1 MMIDVQINNINIRY
15 EGGQVSG
22 AQVYF
27 NGSNEDHSISLSGYV
42 PLTAEEFNLN
52 LAELQDLV
60 KTKIIERLQAP
71 AES

>member
-22 AQVYF
+22 AQIYF

-52 LAELQDLV
+52 LSELQDLV
-60 KTKIIERLQAP
+60 KAKIVERLQETP
-71 AES
+71 AD

>member
-1 MMIDVQINNINIRY
+1 MIDVQINNINIRY

-22 AQVYF
+22 AQIYF

-52 LAELQDLV
+52 LSELQDLV
-60 KTKIIERLQAP
+60 KAKIVERLQETP
-71 AES
+71 AD